1 MILSVSRRTDIPA
14 FYSNWFLNRL
24 NEGFV
29 LVRNPMNYHQVGKII
44 LSPDVIDCI
53 VFWTKNPKKIVE
65 KLDLLKDYKYYF
77 QVTIN
82 PYNKEIEQNVALK
95 NTIIESFQ
103 ILSEK
108 IGKEK
113 TIWRYDPIIITED
126 TDINYHYKCFNYL
139 CKRLNGYTDSC
150 VISFVDI
157 YKKTE
162 RNMKDVKYNLAS
174 NDTMLEIS
182 KNIADIAN
190 NYSIKIYSCS
200 ELIDLSSVGIE
211 HGRCI
216 DDKLISKIVGQ
227 ELDIKKDKNQRAECG
242 CVESIDLGAYNTCRH
257 GCKYCYANF
266 SVTAVKNN
274 TIKHN
279 PESPMLIGNLEPD
292 DKVYERKMTSYINK
306 QLKFI

>member
-1 MILSVSRRTDIPA
+1 M
-14 FYSNWFLNRL
+14 
-24 NEGFV
+24 
-29 LVRNPMNYHQVGKII
+29 
-44 LSPDVIDCI
+44 
-53 VFWTKNPKKIVE
+53 
-65 KLDLLKDYKYYF
+65 
-77 QVTIN
+77 
-82 PYNKEIEQNVALK
+82 
-95 NTIIESFQ
+95 
-103 ILSEK
+103 
-108 IGKEK
+108 
-113 TIWRYDPIIITED
+113 
-126 TDINYHYKCFNYL
+126 
-139 CKRLNGYTDSC
+139 
-150 VISFVDI
+150 
-157 YKKTE
+157 
-162 RNMKDVKYNLAS
+162 
-174 NDTMLEIS
+174 
-182 KNIADIAN
+182 
-190 NYSIKIYSCS
+190 IYSCS